1 MNEENKEKEKEQNTQ
16 SLLKNDLKRKKEESK
31 QSEKKVKLIEEEN
44 KEIEIPKKKI
54 PKEPFLKLG
63 GQNLIEK
70 RHKSVFNPTSL
81 NFSKKFNFFN
91 EENYVEIIDEKGNIK
106 KEKIKY
112 NEEENKAFKEKRK
125 KKINGEFKMALEFH
139 DKIKEEE
146 DEEQEDETVNNTI
159 KNQFASKLNKL
170 DGPMIKHK
178 DKKD

>member
-44 KEIEIPKKKI
+44 KEIEKPKKKI
-54 PKEPFLKLG
+54 QKEPFLKLG

-70 RHKSVFNPTSL
+70 RHKSVFNPTPL

-91 EENYVEIIDEKGNIK
+91 EENYVEIIDEKGNVK